1 MLKIADGLTAALLLH
16 GAALHAFVSVLAFPH
31 GGEALVWALSGTL
44 AAALTACIN
53 LLRLVRP
60 GDMLIAALALAS
72 AVLWAAVAL
81 AFGASLGSFTDVR
94 VLWHVIAALGLAG
107 FSVWALLQ

>member
-1 MLKIADGLTAALLLH
+1 MLKIADGLTSALLLL
-16 GAALHAFVSVLAFPH
+16 GAALHAFGSILAYPR
-31 GGEALVWALSGTL
+31 GGEILVWALSGSL
-44 AAALTACIN
+44 AAALVAGIN

-60 GDMLIAALALAS
+60 GDMLIAALALAG

-81 AFGASLGSFTDVR
+81 AFGAAIGVFFDVR
-94 VLWHVIAALGLAG
+94 VAWHVAAALALAG